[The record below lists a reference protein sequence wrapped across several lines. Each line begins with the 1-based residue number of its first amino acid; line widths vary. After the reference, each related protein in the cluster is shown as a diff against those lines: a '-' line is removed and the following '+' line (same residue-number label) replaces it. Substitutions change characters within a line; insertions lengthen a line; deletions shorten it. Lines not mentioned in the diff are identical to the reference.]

1 MQISSVLQLK
11 GGAVKSVSKA
21 VPLRDAIKIL
31 AVQRIGAVIVSE
43 DGEKIDGILSER
55 DVVRAVA
62 DAALDVNSMIVSDLM
77 TAKVRSC
84 SPDAS
89 IAEVMAL
96 MNQYRIRHVP
106 VVADGALCGVVSMR
120 DLVDSQLQEAEAER
134 EQMAHYIA
142 GDLTG

>member
-1 MQISSVLQLK
+1 MQISGVLQLK
-11 GGAVKSVSKA
+11 GSTVKCVSKDA
-21 VPLRDAIKIL
+21 PLRDAIKIL

-43 DGEKIDGILSER
+43 DEKKIEGIVSER

-62 DAALDVNSMIVSDLM
+62 DAALDVNTMTVADLM
-77 TAKVRSC
+77 TVEVRSC
-84 SPDAS
+84 DPDAS
-89 IAEVMAL
+89 TAEVMAL
-96 MNQYRIRHVP
+96 MKKYRIRHVP
-106 VVADGALCGVVSMR
+106 VVADEALCGVISMR